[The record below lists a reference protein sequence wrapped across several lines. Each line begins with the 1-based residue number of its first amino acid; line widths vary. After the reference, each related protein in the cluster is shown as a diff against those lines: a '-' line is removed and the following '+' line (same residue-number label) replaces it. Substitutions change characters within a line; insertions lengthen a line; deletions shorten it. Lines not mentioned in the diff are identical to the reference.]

1 MAASETLSVET
12 SSVETLLV
20 VIRHAPHSSN
30 VLREG
35 LDAALVAAAFGK
47 PVHLLFMGQGVMA
60 LLKEQGSG
68 APGQKATLP
77 IIDMLEMYDIDKLM
91 VPEETLRTMNIP
103 SDQLVEG
110 ITLLAGDEVATLF
123 QQHSHILNF

>member
-1 MAASETLSVET
+1 MAVSDA
-12 SSVETLLV
+12 LLV

-30 VLREG
+30 LLREG

-77 IIDMLEMYDIDKLM
+77 TINMLEMYDIDKLM
-91 VPEETLRTMNIP
+91 VPEESLCAMHLSI
-103 SDQLVEG
+103 DQLVEG
-110 ITLLAGDEVATLF
+110 VTLVASEDVPTLL

>member
-1 MAASETLSVET
+1 MAASDA
-12 SSVETLLV
+12 LLV

-30 VLREG
+30 LLREG

-47 PVHLLFMGQGVMA
+47 PVHLLFMGQGIMA

-77 IIDMLEMYDIDKLM
+77 IIDMLEMYDIDKLL
-91 VPEETLRTMNIP
+91 VPEETLRTMKIP
-103 SDQLVEG
+103 PDQLVEG
-110 ITLLAGDEVATLF
+110 VTLLAADEVASIF
-123 QQHSHILNF
+123 QQHHQLLSF

>member
-1 MAASETLSVET
+1 MATTDA
-12 SSVETLLV
+12 LLV

-30 VLREG
+30 LLREG

-47 PVHLLFMGQGVMA
+47 PVHLLFMGQGIMA

-77 IIDMLEMYDIDKLM
+77 IIDMLEIYDIDKLL
-91 VPEETLRTMNIP
+91 VPKETLRTMRIP
-103 SDQLVEG
+103 PDQLVEG
-110 ITLLAGDEVATLF
+110 VTFLATDDVATLF
-123 QQHSHILNF
+123 RQHSQILNF

>member
-1 MAASETLSVET
+1 MAT
-12 SSVETLLV
+12 SDALLV

-47 PVHLLFMGQGVMA
+47 PVHLLFMGQGIMA

-77 IIDMLEMYDIDKLM
+77 TIDMLEMYDIDKLV
-91 VPEETLRTMNIP
+91 VPAESLRTMNIP

-110 ITLLAGDEVATLF
+110 VTLLATDEIANLF
-123 QQHSHILNF
+123 QQHAQILNF

>member
-1 MAASETLSVET
+1 MGVPMSASDA
-12 SSVETLLV
+12 LLV

-77 IIDMLEMYDIDKLM
+77 TIDMLEMYDIDKLM
-91 VPEETLRTMNIP
+91 VPEETLQAMHISP
-103 SDQLVEG
+103 DQLVEG
-110 ITLLAGDEVATLF
+110 ITLVASKDLPSLF
-123 QQHSHILNF
+123 QQHAQILNF

>member
-1 MAASETLSVET
+1 MGVPMSASDA
-12 SSVETLLV
+12 LLV

-77 IIDMLEMYDIDKLM
+77 TIDMLEMYDIDKLM
-91 VPEETLRTMNIP
+91 VPEETLQAMHISP
-103 SDQLVEG
+103 DQLVEG
-110 ITLLAGDEVATLF
+110 ITLVASEDLPSLF
-123 QQHSHILNF
+123 QQHAQILNF